1 MIYEKNFGT
10 INFRK
15 LLNSNKIL
23 LKGKGRSSQTK
34 AASIFYE
41 QVFHQYYKKFK
52 FKKNLGSPSVTSE
65 DILKRFI
72 FHLSVLTRLE
82 KLMNVL
88 KSFISKK

>member
-23 LKGKGRSSQTK
+23 LKGKGKSSQTK

-52 FKKNLGSPSVTSE
+52 FK
-65 DILKRFI
+65 
-72 FHLSVLTRLE
+72 E
-82 KLMNVL
+82 KSR
-88 KSFISKK
+88 KPFCYFGRHS